1 MSRLKSIREIEM
13 ERATQSN
20 FGKGISVA
28 SGFDL
33 GAKAPL
39 DSRLTVK
46 TLEERNAH
54 VTGNR
59 AYEGMLVYVE
69 SDKKTYQLKDN
80 VWEEFGFNEEKFQAG
95 IQPIV
100 NKNTEQD
107 QRLKSLE
114 DLVVGGEG
122 QGLSAVIADV
132 AANKAAIAKEIED
145 RTAADTTLET
155 RISEM
160 DAAYKNADSAIKSRL
175 DALEGATA
183 DLEQIR
189 TDIDA
194 NTASI
199 TKEVQDRTTAVSGVD
214 AKITAEVSRATAA
227 ETALGGKIDGVK
239 SDLAKA
245 ITDAQADAKAKA
257 DKALNDA
264 KAYTDGKVVEIN
276 AANEALK
283 TKVEANEAALGL
295 VDGKI
300 ATAKSEAVESAKT
313 YTDGEISKID
323 AAYKAADVQVLSDA
337 KAHAE
342 AKVQEAKTALEGS
355 ISVVDGKVV
364 SAKAELQGNID
375 NLAGRVSTNESE
387 ISKLKDAVSNKNS
400 NTIVVETEDEIATE
414 NPDPK
419 VGDLAYV
426 ISTKRAYI
434 FKGVS
439 AIVVKSVPQGWVV
452 FDEITS
458 ELDLVNYLK
467 KSEADTTYRKLA
479 DKIAEADLA
488 TELVNKID
496 AKADKSYVDGEL
508 AKKTNEAYVNTKVEE
523 VVAPVRTESAQNK
536 VAIAKEVE
544 DRKAEITRVE
554 GAITSGVN
562 AAKQELTSSL
572 TEKETALKAEDARLN
587 NRISKFA
594 PVVASEEPVDTEA
607 GHVWLE
613 LV

>member
-1 MSRLKSIREIEM
+1 MTKMKTIREIEM
-13 ERATQSN
+13 ERAAQPN
-20 FGKGISVA
+20 FGKGITVA

-39 DSRLTVK
+39 DSRMTVK
-46 TLEERNAH
+46 TIEERNAH

-69 SDKKTYQLKDN
+69 ADKKTYQLKDN

-122 QGLSAVIADV
+122 EGLSSVIADV
-132 AANKAAIAKEIED
+132 AANKAAIAKEKED
-145 RTAADTTLET
+145 RTAADTALET
-155 RISEM
+155 KISEM
-160 DAAYKNADSAIKSRL
+160 DAAYKNADSAIKGRL

-183 DLEQIR
+183 GLEQIR

-194 NTASI
+194 NTAAI
-199 TKEVQDRTTAVSGVD
+199 TKEVKDRTTAVSGVD

-227 ETALGGKIDGVK
+227 EEALGNRIDDVETSVEEVRNLVDTK
-239 SDLAKA
+239 
-245 ITDAQADAKAKA
+245 TAQTLK
-257 DKALNDA
+257 DA
-264 KAYTDGKVVEIN
+264 KAYTDEKVVEIN

-283 TKVEANEAALGL
+283 AKVEANEAALGL

-300 ATAKSEAVESAKT
+300 STAKGEAVESAKT

-323 AAYKAADVQVLSDA
+323 TAYKAADAQVLSDA
-337 KAHAE
+337 KAHAQ
-342 AKVQEAKTALEGS
+342 AKVQEAKTTLEGS
-355 ISVVDGKVV
+355 IATVDGKVD

-375 NLAGRVSTNESE
+375 TLAGRVSTNESE

-400 NTIVVETEDEIATE
+400 NTVVVNTEDEIATS
-414 NPDPK
+414 NPNPK

-426 ISTKRAYI
+426 ISSKRAYI
-434 FKGVS
+434 YKGAE
-439 AIVVKSVPQGWVV
+439 AIAAKSVPQGWVV

-458 ELDLVNYLK
+458 ELDLVDYLK
-467 KSEADTTYRKLA
+467 KDEAEATYRKLSV
-479 DKIAEADLA
+479 KIAESDLA
-488 TELVNKID
+488 TELVNKIG

-508 AKKTNEAYVNTKVEE
+508 AGKTDEAYVNSKVEE

-536 VAIAKEVE
+536 ANITKEVG

-554 GAITSGVN
+554 GVITSSVN

-572 TEKETALKAEDARLN
+572 TEKETALKAEDTKLN
-587 NRISKFA
+587 NRINKFV
-594 PVVASEEPVDTEA
+594 PVVAEEEPTETEA
-607 GHVWLE
+607 GHVWLQ